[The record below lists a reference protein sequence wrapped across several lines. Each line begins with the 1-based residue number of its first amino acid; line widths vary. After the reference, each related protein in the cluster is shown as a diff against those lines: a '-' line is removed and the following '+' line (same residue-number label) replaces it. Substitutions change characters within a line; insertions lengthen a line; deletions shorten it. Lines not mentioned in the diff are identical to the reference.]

1 MEHILSKKLVKPL
14 PLFSHATIFQ
24 NLIFTSCIQ
33 GFLAGESVPQEID
46 QEATQ
51 MFKNLET
58 LLLEAGSDLSCILKL
73 TMFFLDLER
82 DFLPVNKIF
91 NQFFNDK
98 PPARSSIGV
107 SMLPRGC
114 KVVVE
119 CIAIKNQAN
128 N

>member
-14 PLFSHATIFQ
+14 PIFSHATTFE
-24 NLIFTSCIQ
+24 NLIFTSCVQ
-33 GFLAGESVPQEID
+33 GFLANESVPKEID

-51 MFKNLET
+51 MFKNLEA
-58 LLLEAGSDLSCILKL
+58 LLIEAGSDLSRILKL

-82 DFLPVNKIF
+82 DFLPVNKVF
-91 NQFFNDK
+91 NQFFKDK

-119 CIAIKNQAN
+119 CIAIKTQA
-128 N
+128 